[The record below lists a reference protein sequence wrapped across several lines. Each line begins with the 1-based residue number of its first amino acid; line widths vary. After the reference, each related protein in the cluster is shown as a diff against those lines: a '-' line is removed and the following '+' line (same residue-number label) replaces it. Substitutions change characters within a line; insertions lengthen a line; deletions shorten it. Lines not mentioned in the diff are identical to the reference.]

1 MNISKEILNTIDS
14 LGERFGAN
22 LCEGFVN
29 YKLTQY
35 WIGFGVLIILTAI
48 AIWCL
53 VDVVTSYRGIRR
65 RISNEEWAWERDKNP
80 PYYRF
85 WSKHHNWEYCNHI
98 DNLRFEYFLH
108 RAGIGE
114 VWLTSTGLGKLVVG
128 CAFSISFAIGL
139 IILLVQIIQCYATPE
154 IFVVDYI
161 VNHIG

>member
-1 MNISKEILNTIDS
+1 MNISKEILNTIDG

-35 WIGFGVLIILTAI
+35 WIGFGVLVILTAI

-53 VDVVTSYRGIRR
+53 VDVGASYRVVRR
-65 RISNEEWAWERDKNP
+65 RMNSKEWEQEKNNNLIGDI
-80 PYYRF
+80 F
-85 WSKHHNWEYCNHI
+85 WSKHRNWKYCNYTDHF
-98 DNLRFEYFLH
+98 RVEYLLH
-108 RAGIGE
+108 KVRGGE
-114 VWLTSTGLGKLVVG
+114 VWLTTIGLGKLVAG
-128 CAFSISFAIGL
+128 GAFSISCGIGL
-139 IILLVQIIQCYATPE
+139 IVLLVQIIQCYVTPE